1 MILHSRFMICA
12 KGVKK
17 IIYLL
22 EDDDSIRKLVLYGL
36 DSQGFQ
42 AKGFALPS
50 EFWRAMDAQTPE
62 LVLLD
67 IMLPEEDG
75 LSILK
80 RLRAQSA
87 TRRLPIIMLTAKNS
101 EYDRVIGLDHG
112 ADDFVSKPFSML
124 ELIARIRAV
133 LRRAEPAQTSGDYTL
148 GILSVSPDRHEVKVA
163 GKDVTLTNK
172 EFELLCLLLRNKGIV
187 LTRATLMDRVWG
199 FESERENRTLDVHI
213 RTLRVKLGE
222 AGSYIETVRG
232 IGYKIGGEDA

>member
-1 MILHSRFMICA
+1 M
-12 KGVKK
+12 
-17 IIYLL
+17 IYLL

-50 EFWRAMDAQTPE
+50 EFWRAMDAEMAE

-75 LSILK
+75 LSILRK
-80 RLRAQSA
+80 LRARPA
-87 TRRLPIIMLTAKNS
+87 TKRLPIIMLTAKNS

-133 LRRAEPAQTSGDYTL
+133 LRRAEPTQASGDFSL
-148 GILSVSPDRHEVKVA
+148 GLLFVSPDRHEVKVG

-232 IGYKIGGEDA
+232 IGYKIGGENA

>member
-1 MILHSRFMICA
+1 M
-12 KGVKK
+12 
-17 IIYLL
+17 IYLL

-50 EFWRAMDAQTPE
+50 EFWRAMDAEMPE

-67 IMLPEEDG
+67 IMLPEEEG
-75 LSILK
+75 LSILRK
-80 RLRAQSA
+80 LRARPA
-87 TRRLPIIMLTAKNS
+87 TKRLPIIMLTAKNS

-133 LRRAEPAQTSGDYTL
+133 LRRAEPAQASGDFSL
-148 GILSVSPDRHEVKVA
+148 GLLFVSPDRHEVKVG

-232 IGYKIGGEDA
+232 IGYKIGGENA

>member
-1 MILHSRFMICA
+1 M
-12 KGVKK
+12 
-17 IIYLL
+17 IYLL

-42 AKGFALPS
+42 ARGFALPS
-50 EFWRAMDAQTPE
+50 EFWRAMDAQMPE

-75 LSILK
+75 LSILT
-80 RLRAQSA
+80 RLRAQSS

>member
-1 MILHSRFMICA
+1 M
-12 KGVKK
+12 
-17 IIYLL
+17 IYLL

-50 EFWRAMDAQTPE
+50 EFWRAMDAELPE

-80 RLRAQSA
+80 KLRARPA

-133 LRRAEPAQTSGDYTL
+133 LRRAEPAQTSGDYSL
-148 GILSVSPDRHEVKVA
+148 GPLFVSPDRHEVKVG

-232 IGYKIGGEDA
+232 IGYKIGGEGV

>member
-1 MILHSRFMICA
+1 M
-12 KGVKK
+12 
-17 IIYLL
+17 IYLL

-50 EFWRAMDAQTPE
+50 EFWRAMDAEMPE

-75 LSILK
+75 LSILRK
-80 RLRAQSA
+80 LRARPA
-87 TRRLPIIMLTAKNS
+87 TKRLPIIMLTAKNS

-133 LRRAEPAQTSGDYTL
+133 LRRAEPAQASGDFSL
-148 GILSVSPDRHEVKVA
+148 GLLFVSPDRHEVKVG

-199 FESERENRTLDVHI
+199 FDSERENRTLDVHI

-232 IGYKIGGEDA
+232 IGYKIGGVNA

>member
-1 MILHSRFMICA
+1 M
-12 KGVKK
+12 
-17 IIYLL
+17 IYLL

-50 EFWRAMDAQTPE
+50 EFWRAMDAEMPE

-75 LSILK
+75 LSILRK
-80 RLRAQSA
+80 LRARPAAQP
-87 TRRLPIIMLTAKNS
+87 LPIILRTAINS
-101 EYDRVIGLDHG
+101 EYDLGMGLDHG
-112 ADDFVSKPFSML
+112 ADAFRSKPCARL

-133 LRRAEPAQTSGDYTL
+133 LRRAEPAQASGDFSL
-148 GILSVSPDRHEVKVA
+148 GLLFVSPDRHEVKVG

-232 IGYKIGGEDA
+232 IGYKIGGENA

>member
-1 MILHSRFMICA
+1 M
-12 KGVKK
+12 
-17 IIYLL
+17 IYLL

-42 AKGFALPS
+42 ARGFALPS
-50 EFWRAMDAQTPE
+50 EFWRAMDAQMPE

-213 RTLRVKLGE
+213 RTLRVKLGD

>member
-1 MILHSRFMICA
+1 M
-12 KGVKK
+12 
-17 IIYLL
+17 IYLL
-22 EDDDSIRKLVLYGL
+22 EDDDAIRKLVLYGL
-36 DSQGFQ
+36 SSQGFE
-42 AKGFALPS
+42 ARGFALPS
-50 EFWRAMDAQTPE
+50 EFWRALEQTQPE

-80 RLRAQSA
+80 RLRAKSA
-87 TRRLPIIMLTAKNS
+87 TRRLPIILLTAKNS

-124 ELIARIRAV
+124 ELIARVRAV
-133 LRRAEPAQTSGDYTL
+133 LRRAAPVEAADAYSL
-148 GILSVSPDRHEVKVA
+148 GQLYVSPSRHEVRVGDKE
-163 GKDVTLTNK
+163 VTLTNK
-172 EFELLCLLLRNKGIV
+172 EFELLCLLLRNRGLV

-199 FESERENRTLDVHI
+199 FDSERENRTLDVHI

-232 IGYKIGGEDA
+232 IGYKIGGENV

>member
-1 MILHSRFMICA
+1 MT
-12 KGVKK
+12 
-17 IIYLL
+17 YLL

-36 DSQGFQ
+36 DSQGLQ

>member
-1 MILHSRFMICA
+1 M
-12 KGVKK
+12 
-17 IIYLL
+17 IYLL

-50 EFWRAMDAQTPE
+50 EFWRAMDAEMPE

-75 LSILK
+75 LSILRK
-80 RLRAQSA
+80 LRARPA
-87 TRRLPIIMLTAKNS
+87 TKRLPIIMLTAKNS

-112 ADDFVSKPFSML
+112 AEDFVSKPFSML

-133 LRRAEPAQTSGDYTL
+133 LRRAEPAQASGDFSL
-148 GILSVSPDRHEVKVA
+148 GLLFVSPDRHEVKVG

-232 IGYKIGGEDA
+232 IGYKIGGENA

>member
-1 MILHSRFMICA
+1 M
-12 KGVKK
+12 
-17 IIYLL
+17 IYLL

-50 EFWRAMDAQTPE
+50 EFWRAMDAEMPE

-75 LSILK
+75 LSILRK
-80 RLRAQSA
+80 LRARPA
-87 TRRLPIIMLTAKNS
+87 TKRLPIIMLTAKNS

-133 LRRAEPAQTSGDYTL
+133 LRRAEPAQASGDFSL
-148 GILSVSPDRHEVKVA
+148 GLLFVSPDRHEVKVG

-213 RTLRVKLGE
+213 RTLRQKLGDGG
-222 AGSYIETVRG
+222 ALIETVRG
-232 IGYKIGGEDA
+232 VGYRMGGNA